1 MPYGLLADLT
11 VAAHFGFV
19 AFVPLGGFLALR
31 HPRVLLAH
39 VPAVGWA
46 AGIVLIGWPCPLTS
60 LERYFREHAGRAAH
74 EEGFIG
80 TYLTGVV

>member
-1 MPYGLLADLT
+1 MPYGLLAGLT
-11 VAAHFGFV
+11 VAAHLGFV

-46 AGIVLIGWPCPLTS
+46 AGIVLIGWPCP
-60 LERYFREHAGRAAH
+60 
-74 EEGFIG
+74 
-80 TYLTGVV
+80 